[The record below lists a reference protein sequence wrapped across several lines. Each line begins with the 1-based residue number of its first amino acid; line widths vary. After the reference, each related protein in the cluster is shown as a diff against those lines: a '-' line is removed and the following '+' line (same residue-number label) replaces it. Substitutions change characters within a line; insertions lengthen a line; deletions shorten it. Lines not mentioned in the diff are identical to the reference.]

1 MLAAHRIWVA
11 SLLAALLLFS
21 VPASSY
27 RITDGPTEIEA
38 AVLALRN
45 IVHEVIDS
53 GDRMGD
59 VRVCAHFAT
68 KDGLRD
74 FPQWLL
80 GETAKTP
87 WLLTDCLQHRAASW
101 NFPIVSCG
109 LEMTGFGAQIAGMVA
124 AECWIGPPDPNGL
137 EGVVFGFQVSR
148 KPTLEFQ
155 VVRTYRA
162 IA

>member
-1 MLAAHRIWVA
+1 MRLRLRIWIA

-38 AVLALRN
+38 AVLALR
-45 IVHEVIDS
+45 HLAQEAIDS
-53 GDRMGD
+53 GERLGD
-59 VRVCAHFAT
+59 VRMCAHFAT

-87 WLLTDCLQHRAASW
+87 WLRTDCLRHRAASW
-101 NFPIVSCG
+101 NFPTVSCG
-109 LEMTGFGAQIAGMVA
+109 LDMTGFAKLISGSVPVECSIRPAQ
-124 AECWIGPPDPNGL
+124 PNGL
-137 EGVVFGFQVSR
+137 EGLTFGFQVSR

>member
-1 MLAAHRIWVA
+1 MWVA

-45 IVHEVIDS
+45 MVQEAS
-53 GDRMGD
+53 GSGARMKD
-59 VRVCAHFAT
+59 ARVCAHFAT
-68 KDGLRD
+68 KEGLRD
-74 FPQWLL
+74 FPQRLL

-87 WLLTDCLQHRAASW
+87 WLRTDCLQHRAASW

-109 LEMTGFGAQIAGMVA
+109 LETTGFGVQVAGTVA
-124 AECWIGPPDPNGL
+124 VECWIGPPNPNGL
-137 EGVVFGFQVSR
+137 EGSAFGFQVSR

-155 VVRTYRA
+155 VVQTYRA